1 MIIQMYESPVT
12 VLTTE
17 DEIVDALSDGDRG
30 TIFVEKTPFYAT
42 SGGQQAD
49 TGVIRTADFEFQVE
63 DVKKLL
69 GGKIAHVGHV
79 ARGMVK
85 VGDTVTLEI
94 DKEKRALSGKKPQ
107 RYPSCYREHCVMC
120 LATM

>member
-1 MIIQMYESPVT
+1 M
-12 VLTTE
+12 
-17 DEIVDALSDGDRG
+17 SDGDRG

-94 DKEKRALSGKKPQ
+94 DKREESTGWKKPQ
-107 RYPSCYREHCVMC
+107 RYSSVTESTGVMC